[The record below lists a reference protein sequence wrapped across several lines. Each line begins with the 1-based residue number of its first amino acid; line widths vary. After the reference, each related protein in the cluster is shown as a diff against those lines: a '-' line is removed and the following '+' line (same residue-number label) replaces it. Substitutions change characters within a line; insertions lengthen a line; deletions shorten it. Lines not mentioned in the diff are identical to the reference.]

1 MYNERVAS
9 RSRRAR
15 VGERRVLSCRGRFE
29 RTTARYAVETRKRGS
44 GSASFSAAIKGR
56 GEGTSPVLRKKWR
69 AIFQK
74 STTFV
79 RNTWSF
85 AKNSPVFGGLVY
97 SAGTKRTCRS
107 SILPEGEN
115 RRGRVAW
122 FSPAHEIYNAH
133 KALHEDYF
141 FREVGPGRKK
151 KGFFPSLW
159 L

>member
-1 MYNERVAS
+1 VAGYFS
-9 RSRRAR
+9 KVHDFRAKH
-15 VGERRVLSCRGRFE
+15 VVFCEKLPRF
-29 RTTARYAVETRKRGS
+29 
-44 GSASFSAAIKGR
+44 
-56 GEGTSPVLRKKWR
+56 W
-69 AIFQK
+69 
-74 STTFV
+74 
-79 RNTWSF
+79 
-85 AKNSPVFGGLVY
+85 GLVY